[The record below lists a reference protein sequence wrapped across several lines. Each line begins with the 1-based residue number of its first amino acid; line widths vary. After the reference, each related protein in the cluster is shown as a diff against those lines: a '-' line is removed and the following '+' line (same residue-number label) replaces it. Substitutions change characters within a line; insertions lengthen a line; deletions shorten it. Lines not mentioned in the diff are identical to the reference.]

1 MFKKIFLSSFIVL
14 SLFGVIYPTRKE
26 GTKIFDYCYS
36 LEKSLSRNS
45 LKRRVNVS
53 KGVESITKDVIN
65 LGLSQTRGSLLIN
78 AIDQYKKSKNL
89 FILNLIPNQLYCL
102 VGYWTEEFKPGIFES
117 IILQKG
123 KQKLN
128 ELKDIEDELDL
139 FLRDVESEY
148 KNFKKDYDRF
158 FK

>member
-1 MFKKIFLSSFIVL
+1 MSSFIVL

-148 KNFKKDYDRF
+148 ENFKKDYDSF

>member
-1 MFKKIFLSSFIVL
+1 M
-14 SLFGVIYPTRKE
+14 
-26 GTKIFDYCYS
+26 
-36 LEKSLSRNS
+36 
-45 LKRRVNVS
+45 
-53 KGVESITKDVIN
+53 
-65 LGLSQTRGSLLIN
+65 SQTRGSLLIN

-123 KQKLN
+123 KLKLN
-128 ELKDIEDELDL
+128 DLKDIEDELDL

-148 KNFKKDYDRF
+148 ENFKKDYDSF

>member
-148 KNFKKDYDRF
+148 ENFKKDYDSF

>member
-1 MFKKIFLSSFIVL
+1 M

-148 KNFKKDYDRF
+148 ENFKKDYDSF

>member
-148 KNFKKDYDRF
+148 KNFKKDYDSF

>member
-102 VGYWTEEFKPGIFES
+102 IGYWTEEVKPGIFES
-117 IILQKG
+117 IILEKG

-128 ELKDIEDELDL
+128 ELKDMEDELDL

-148 KNFKKDYDRF
+148 ENFKKDYDSF